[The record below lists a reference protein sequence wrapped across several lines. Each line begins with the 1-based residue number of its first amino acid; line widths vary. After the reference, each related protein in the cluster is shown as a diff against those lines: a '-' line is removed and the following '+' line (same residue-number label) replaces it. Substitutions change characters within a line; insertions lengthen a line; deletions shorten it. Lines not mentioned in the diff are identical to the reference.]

1 MLAPQP
7 ADGALDFKY
16 STTSMQNNKMPLDE
30 DSGVTQ
36 FSTLNE
42 MPLDNHLLAE
52 KPGAGGAPPDGANLE
67 RLANKDQVKNT
78 EEGETLDCGRD
89 KVWQVWDPGDSF
101 S

>member
-1 MLAPQP
+1 LLALQP
-7 ADGALDFKY
+7 ADGALDSKY
-16 STTSMQNNKMPLDE
+16 STTSMQDNEMPLDE

-67 RLANKDQVKNT
+67 RQDQVKTT
-78 EEGETLDCGRD
+78 EEGDTLDCGRD
-89 KVWQVWDPGDSF
+89 KVWQVWDPSDSF
-101 S
+101 RR